1 MQRIFAV
8 AKLTWKAALRF
19 RLFIVLAVLLLG
31 SVVALPLILKDD
43 GTARGFTQILLT
55 YTLTTISGLLGLSTL
70 WLACGTLARD
80 IEEAQIQMVV
90 TKPIA
95 RWQVWLG
102 KWLGLVSLNAVLL
115 ALTGTSVYLLLHW
128 RARSLPPAQQAIL
141 RNEVF
146 VARGEVHPDYPLAAM
161 QSAIAAEYKARVAT
175 NKVDAADAKET
186 LRLIAGRVQANV
198 TAVAPDGVRV
208 WTNHMGLA
216 GRYLRDQPL
225 AIRIKFNAAQ
235 DSPTK
240 TFTGVLQ
247 VGVPTKEHQPWQS
260 PPLSLAKDTAHEFQV
275 PPGHLE
281 ANGDLLV
288 LFYNGNPVTLS
299 FPVEDGV
306 VVLYPEGGFLLN
318 FIRGLAIILCW
329 MALLA
334 ALGLMTASYLS
345 FPVAAFV
352 SLALLTLVFSTGTMS
367 NVVEEGSL
375 FGYDPEHGGYSPSP
389 VNVVAVPLFRGLL
402 NIINL
407 AKDFS
412 PVDALSVGRAIT
424 WPELGRAFLQIV
436 VLLGG
441 LLAIFGIW
449 GFERRELATAQNH
462 Q

>member
-1 MQRIFAV
+1 MQRTFAI
-8 AKLTWKAALRF
+8 ARLTWKAAFRF

-31 SVVALPLILKDD
+31 AVVALPLVLKDD

-55 YTLTTISGLLGLSTL
+55 YTLSTISGLLGLSTL

-80 IEEAQIQMVV
+80 IEEAQLQMVV

-102 KWLGLVSLNAVLL
+102 KWLGLVTLNAALL
-115 ALTGTSVYLLLHW
+115 ALTGTSVYVLLQW
-128 RARSLPPAQQAIL
+128 RARSLPPEQQAIL
-141 RNEVF
+141 RNEVL
-146 VARGEVHPDYPLAAM
+146 VARGVVRPTVPRAAM
-161 QSAIAAEYKARVAT
+161 QRAIATEFEARLRT
-175 NKVDAADAKET
+175 NTVTGADAKET
-186 LRLIAGRVQANV
+186 LRIIAARAQAHY
-198 TAVAPDGVRV
+198 TEAQPDRLLV
-208 WTNHMGLA
+208 WTNQMGLA
-216 GRYLRDQPL
+216 SHFLRDQPL
-225 AIRIKFNAAQ
+225 TVRLKFNAAQ

-240 TFTGVLQ
+240 TFTGILQ
-247 VGVPTKEHQPWQS
+247 AGVPTENRPPWQS
-260 PPLSLAKDTAHEFQV
+260 PPLSLAKDTFHEFQI

-281 ANGDLLV
+281 ADGSLIV
-288 LFYNGNPVTLS
+288 MFYNGNPITVS
-299 FPVEDGV
+299 FPLDDGMA
-306 VVLYPEGGFLLN
+306 VLYPEGGFLLN

-334 ALGLMTASYLS
+334 ALGLMTASFLS

-352 SLALLTLVFSTGTMS
+352 SLALLTLVFSTGTLS
-367 NVVEEGSL
+367 TVVEEGSL
-375 FGYDPEHGGYSPSP
+375 FGYDPEHGNYGQNPL
-389 VNVVAVPLFRGLL
+389 NHLAVPLFSGILTV
-402 NIINL
+402 INL

-441 LLAIFGIW
+441 LLALFGIW
-449 GFERRELATAQNH
+449 GFTRRELATAQNS

>member
-1 MQRIFAV
+1 MQRILAI
-8 AKLTWKAALRF
+8 ARLTWKAAFRF

-31 SVVALPLILKDD
+31 AVVALPLVLKDD

-55 YTLTTISGLLGLSTL
+55 YTLTTIAGLLGLSTL

-80 IEEAQIQMVV
+80 IEEAQIQMVA

-95 RWQVWLG
+95 RWQIWLG
-102 KWLGLVSLNAVLL
+102 KWLGLVTLNAALL
-115 ALTGTSVYLLLHW
+115 ALTGASLFLLLHW
-128 RARSLPPAQQAIL
+128 RARSLPPEQQAIL
-141 RNEVF
+141 RAEVL
-146 VARGEVHPDYPLAAM
+146 VARGVVRPTYPEAAM
-161 QSAIAAEYKARVAT
+161 QRAIGEEFKARVRT
-175 NKVDAADAKET
+175 NKVDQADAKET
-186 LRLIAGRVQANV
+186 MKLIAARVQAKYTEV
-198 TAVAPDGVRV
+198 RPDRVLV
-208 WTNHMGLA
+208 WTNELGLA
-216 GRYLRDQPL
+216 SHFLRDVPL
-225 AIRIKFNAAQ
+225 TVRLKFNAAQ

-240 TFTGVLQ
+240 TFTGILQ
-247 VGVPTKEHQPWQS
+247 AGVPTEGRPPWQS
-260 PPLSLAKDTAHEFQV
+260 PPLSLAKDTFHEFQI

-281 ANGDLLV
+281 ADGSLV
-288 LFYNGNPVTLS
+288 VMFYNGNPIALTFALD
-299 FPVEDGV
+299 EGLA
-306 VVLYPEGGFLLN
+306 VLYPEGGFLLN

-334 ALGLMTASYLS
+334 ALGLMTASFLS

-352 SLALLTLVFSTGTMS
+352 SLALLTLAFSTGTMAT
-367 NVVEEGSL
+367 VVEEGSL
-375 FGYDPEHGGYSPSP
+375 FGYDPEHGNYGQNP
-389 VNVVAVPLFRGLL
+389 VNHVAVPIISGLL
-402 NIINL
+402 TIINL

-449 GFERRELATAQNH
+449 GLERRELATAQGT